1 MGLKM
6 EAVNKFHLSIHYVSN
21 VFCSSTLCSV
31 SGSPFQLA
39 ARMKGETVMNGTF
52 VEPDLD
58 LAIEI

>member
-21 VFCSSTLCSV
+21 VLCSGTLCLV
-31 SGSPFQLA
+31 SGSPFKLA
-39 ARMKGETVMNGTF
+39 RVKGEILMNGTF

-58 LAIEI
+58 FAIEI